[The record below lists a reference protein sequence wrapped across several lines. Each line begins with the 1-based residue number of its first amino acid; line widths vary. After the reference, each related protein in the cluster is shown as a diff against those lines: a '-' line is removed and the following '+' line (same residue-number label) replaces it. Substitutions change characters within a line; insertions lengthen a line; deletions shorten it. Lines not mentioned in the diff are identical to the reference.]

1 MEVLL
6 LRFPPPLPADLWPH
20 LSGHWDLVAQWS
32 SSASGPLHPG
42 SHTSSLFPPRP
53 TLQAGSTTMLGF
65 KPKSRHDWAAT
76 LSFAKGYKTLKRHL
90 EAEREASTPVA
101 VPPRTVGT
109 GQCCRGH
116 SVLWVVSL
124 LEDEHIA
131 SILFSEGDLVSPAS
145 SRAGDCRQVVCSWAG
160 SL

>member
-1 MEVLL
+1 MVSGGSLSQSHPASAVLSSINI
-6 LRFPPPLPADLWPH
+6 FQVVSGGASAEISPPLPADLWPH

-90 EAEREASTPVA
+90 EAERGSIHTCGRSSPHSGHG
-101 VPPRTVGT
+101 TVLQGT
-109 GQCCRGH
+109 QCLVGG
-116 SVLWVVSL
+116 VS
-124 LEDEHIA
+124 
-131 SILFSEGDLVSPAS
+131 
-145 SRAGDCRQVVCSWAG
+145 AGG
-160 SL
+160 